1 MFVDEIL
8 ASLGGFALGISL
20 GWNSKASI
28 VLRNYVDASAT
39 EIGLIGGIL
48 NGGICIGAILIPFIV
63 GRISRTN
70 ILFWTMPVLI
80 LTWTLMISN
89 RRQKVRIT
97 FKSMQQ
103 ALKVLRIK
111 TKYCFFLTF
120 GNKIS
125 NWSFD
130 SEPFEKGFW
139 ILFLFFF
146 SFFKKYHRI
155 ITLNHFYVI
164 NWDNSL
170 SVAQLKNNCTRIR
183 NIILNI

>member
-1 MFVDEIL
+1 MTNVFVDEIL

-89 RRQKVRIT
+89 RRQKVRIII
-97 FKSMQQ
+97 FE
-103 ALKVLRIK
+103 L
-111 TKYCFFLTF
+111 
-120 GNKIS
+120 S
-125 NWSFD
+125 NWSF
-130 SEPFEKGFW
+130 EPFEEGFW

-146 SFFKKYHRI
+146 
-155 ITLNHFYVI
+155 
-164 NWDNSL
+164 
-170 SVAQLKNNCTRIR
+170 QE
-183 NIILNI
+183 IL

>member
-28 VLRNYVDASAT
+28 VLRNYVDATAT

-89 RRQKVRIT
+89 RRQKVRII
-97 FKSMQQ
+97 FKDNSYNK
-103 ALKVLRIK
+103 LFKNKSKIL
-111 TKYCFFLTF
+111 FFL
-120 GNKIS
+120 NKIRYRIEILTVS
-125 NWSFD
+125 LLNSF
-130 SEPFEKGFW
+130 PF
-139 ILFLFFF
+139 
-146 SFFKKYHRI
+146 FFKKYHRR
-155 ITLNHFYVI
+155 T
-164 NWDNSL
+164 
-170 SVAQLKNNCTRIR
+170 
-183 NIILNI
+183 IILNYFLYN

>member
-1 MFVDEIL
+1 MTNVFVDEIL

-89 RRQKVRIT
+89 RRQKVRIII
-97 FKSMQQ
+97 FE
-103 ALKVLRIK
+103 L
-111 TKYCFFLTF
+111 
-120 GNKIS
+120 S
-125 NWSFD
+125 NWSF
-130 SEPFEKGFW
+130 EPFEEGFW

-146 SFFKKYHRI
+146 S
-155 ITLNHFYVI
+155 
-164 NWDNSL
+164 
-170 SVAQLKNNCTRIR
+170 R
-183 NIILNI
+183 NIIGEQLFWIIYLIKIIRY

>member
-28 VLRNYVDASAT
+28 VLRNYVDATAT

-89 RRQKVRIT
+89 RRQKVRII
-97 FKSMQQ
+97 FKDNSCNK
-103 ALKVLRIK
+103 LFKNKSKIL
-111 TKYCFFLTF
+111 FFL
-120 GNKIS
+120 NKIRYRIEILTVS
-125 NWSFD
+125 LLNSF
-130 SEPFEKGFW
+130 PF
-139 ILFLFFF
+139 
-146 SFFKKYHRI
+146 FFKKYHRR
-155 ITLNHFYVI
+155 T
-164 NWDNSL
+164 
-170 SVAQLKNNCTRIR
+170 
-183 NIILNI
+183 IILNYFLYN

>member
-1 MFVDEIL
+1 MTNVFVDEIL

-97 FKSMQQ
+97 FKSM
-103 ALKVLRIK
+103 
-111 TKYCFFLTF
+111 
-120 GNKIS
+120 
-125 NWSFD
+125 
-130 SEPFEKGFW
+130 
-139 ILFLFFF
+139 
-146 SFFKKYHRI
+146 
-155 ITLNHFYVI
+155 
-164 NWDNSL
+164 
-170 SVAQLKNNCTRIR
+170 
-183 NIILNI
+183 

>member
-1 MFVDEIL
+1 MAKKERIFVLTQTRPFIIKFSQFKLSNDQRTNGREARGREAKRRGKREGGKGRLTNVFVDEIL

-97 FKSMQQ
+97 FKSM
-103 ALKVLRIK
+103 
-111 TKYCFFLTF
+111 
-120 GNKIS
+120 
-125 NWSFD
+125 
-130 SEPFEKGFW
+130 
-139 ILFLFFF
+139 
-146 SFFKKYHRI
+146 
-155 ITLNHFYVI
+155 
-164 NWDNSL
+164 
-170 SVAQLKNNCTRIR
+170 
-183 NIILNI
+183 

>member
-1 MFVDEIL
+1 MTNVFVDEIL

-89 RRQKVRIT
+89 RRQKVRIII
-97 FKSMQQ
+97 FE
-103 ALKVLRIK
+103 L
-111 TKYCFFLTF
+111 
-120 GNKIS
+120 S
-125 NWSFD
+125 NWSF
-130 SEPFEKGFW
+130 EPFEEGFW
-139 ILFLFFF
+139 ILFFF
-146 SFFKKYHRI
+146 S
-155 ITLNHFYVI
+155 
-164 NWDNSL
+164 
-170 SVAQLKNNCTRIR
+170 R
-183 NIILNI
+183 NIIGEQLFWIIYLIKIIRY

>member
-28 VLRNYVDASAT
+28 VLRNYVDATAT

-89 RRQKVRIT
+89 RRQKVRII
-97 FKSMQQ
+97 FKDNSYNK
-103 ALKVLRIK
+103 LFKNKSKIL
-111 TKYCFFLTF
+111 FFL
-120 GNKIS
+120 NKIRYRIEILTVS
-125 NWSFD
+125 LLNSF
-130 SEPFEKGFW
+130 P
-139 ILFLFFF
+139 FFF
-146 SFFKKYHRI
+146 S
-155 ITLNHFYVI
+155 
-164 NWDNSL
+164 
-170 SVAQLKNNCTRIR
+170 R
-183 NIILNI
+183 NIIGEQLFWIIFYIIN

>member
-28 VLRNYVDASAT
+28 VLRNYVDATAT

-89 RRQKVRIT
+89 RRQKVRII
-97 FKSMQQ
+97 FKDNSYNK
-103 ALKVLRIK
+103 LFKNKSKIL
-111 TKYCFFLTF
+111 FFL
-120 GNKIS
+120 NKIRYRIEILTVS
-125 NWSFD
+125 LLNSF
-130 SEPFEKGFW
+130 P
-139 ILFLFFF
+139 FFF
-146 SFFKKYHRI
+146 QEIS
-155 ITLNHFYVI
+155 
-164 NWDNSL
+164 
-170 SVAQLKNNCTRIR
+170 
-183 NIILNI
+183 

>member
-28 VLRNYVDASAT
+28 VLRNYVDATAT

-89 RRQKVRIT
+89 RRQKVRII
-97 FKSMQQ
+97 FKDNSYNK
-103 ALKVLRIK
+103 LFKNKSKIL
-111 TKYCFFLTF
+111 FFL
-120 GNKIS
+120 NKIRYRIEILTVS
-125 NWSFD
+125 LLNSF
-130 SEPFEKGFW
+130 P
-139 ILFLFFF
+139 FFF
-146 SFFKKYHRI
+146 S
-155 ITLNHFYVI
+155 
-164 NWDNSL
+164 
-170 SVAQLKNNCTRIR
+170 R
-183 NIILNI
+183 NIIGEQLF

>member
-1 MFVDEIL
+1 MAKKERIFVLTQTRLFIIKFSQFKLSNDQRTNGREARGREAKRRGKREGGKGRLTNVFVDEIL

-97 FKSMQQ
+97 FKSM
-103 ALKVLRIK
+103 
-111 TKYCFFLTF
+111 
-120 GNKIS
+120 
-125 NWSFD
+125 
-130 SEPFEKGFW
+130 
-139 ILFLFFF
+139 
-146 SFFKKYHRI
+146 
-155 ITLNHFYVI
+155 
-164 NWDNSL
+164 
-170 SVAQLKNNCTRIR
+170 
-183 NIILNI
+183 

>member
-1 MFVDEIL
+1 MTNVFVDEIL

-89 RRQKVRIT
+89 RRQKVRIII
-97 FKSMQQ
+97 FK
-103 ALKVLRIK
+103 L
-111 TKYCFFLTF
+111 
-120 GNKIS
+120 S
-125 NWSFD
+125 N
-130 SEPFEKGFW
+130 FEEGF
-139 ILFLFFF
+139 
-146 SFFKKYHRI
+146 
-155 ITLNHFYVI
+155 
-164 NWDNSL
+164 
-170 SVAQLKNNCTRIR
+170 
-183 NIILNI
+183 